1 MYSFSS
7 LVAIIAAGEAPTC
20 KGWCFWMCWKMLE
33 LNHAMTAIKMSPMQ
47 CHIQSRCLKIQ
58 MFNSH
63 CSRAMQERDDLAVGG
78 DWNEV
83 TSVTAPYEEPGT
95 SLAKPGRVAIV
106 PQVLTLW
113 DRTCQTLLSSFTCFN
128 SVNLHAQFTDD
139 KTEADRGQGT
149 FPELDLL
156 STGDGI
162 WTQVCVASG
171 SDLTIHGRI

>member
-63 CSRAMQERDDLAVGG
+63 CSRAMQERDDLDVSG

-83 TSVTAPYEEPGT
+83 TSITAPHEEPGT
-95 SLAKPGRVAIV
+95 SLAKPGRAAVV
-106 PQVLTLW
+106 P
-113 DRTCQTLLSSFTCFN
+113 TCSLCGTEYARLN
-128 SVNLHAQFTDD
+128 SPVLHALTQLILMLSLQMT
-139 KTEADRGQGT
+139 KLRLTEVK
-149 FPELDLL
+149 EL
-156 STGDGI
+156 S
-162 WTQVCVASG
+162 QN
-171 SDLTIHGRI
+171 